1 MRPAEP
7 ANLPARASRTR
18 WSDAARPGRR
28 LLASILRALPKGQLL
43 PDRSWEER
51 HRWIVALVAA
61 HAIALGVFG
70 VVRGYGIAHS
80 LVEVSVIVAAALVAA
95 SPRLGRGIR
104 SVSASFGLVT
114 SSALLVHL
122 WAGQI
127 EAHFHFFFVVAVLT
141 LYQDWLPFLMA
152 IGYVV
157 LHHGA
162 LGALDPGSV
171 YNHPAAVA
179 HPWRWALVHGLF
191 VLATSAAN
199 VVAWR
204 VNEHML
210 REPLTGLPG
219 RLVFLHSV
227 GRALKRARRKR
238 HLTAVLFLDLDRFKV
253 LNDSLGHAAGDR
265 LLLEAS
271 RRIVGAVREGDV
283 VARLGG
289 DEFAVLCECL
299 LDEDEAVAVAERV
312 RDELGRSY
320 VLDGVEVAPAAS
332 IGIAIGRPGV
342 QSSEELI
349 AEADLAMYRAKDR
362 RGGSIVLLAE
372 DMRKLDVQR
381 LETETALRSALDR
394 GELRLVFQP
403 IVSLADGAVVG
414 AEALLR
420 WEHPERGTILPAE
433 FIGMAEQSGLIVPI
447 GRWVLEQ
454 ACREAGTWPAG
465 ADGIRPY
472 VSVNVS
478 PRQLTDPGLVDAV
491 VAALD
496 ASGLAHDRLAI
507 EITET
512 AHLEDVDAAAETLEG
527 LRRLGVRVML
537 DDFGTGR
544 SSLISVQELPIETLK
559 IDRSFVAMLG
569 ADADNAPVI
578 SAIAAMAR
586 ALGVAVIAEGVEAE
600 EQVRSLRL
608 LGLGFA
614 QGFHFARPWPAD
626 QLRGHLEAAASAAE
640 LPSRRASAS
649 G

>member
-1 MRPAEP
+1 
-7 ANLPARASRTR
+7 LQ
-18 WSDAARPGRR
+18 
-28 LLASILRALPKGQLL
+28 ALPKGQLL
-43 PDRSWEER
+43 PDRSWEQR

-61 HAIALGVFG
+61 HAVALGLFG
-70 VVRGYGIAHS
+70 IVRGYGIAHS
-80 LVEVSVIVAAALVAA
+80 LLGASVVLAAAALAS
-95 SPRLGRGIR
+95 SPRLGRGLR
-104 SVSASFGLVT
+104 SMCASFGLVT

-122 WAGQI
+122 WGGQI

-141 LYQDWLPFLMA
+141 LYQEWLPFLLA

-171 YNHPAAVA
+171 YNHPGAVA

-227 GRALKRARRKR
+227 ERALKRARRKR

-265 LLLEAS
+265 VLLEAS
-271 RRIVGAVREGDV
+271 RRIVGAVRDGDV

-289 DEFAVLCECL
+289 DEFAILCEGL
-299 LDEDEAVAVAERV
+299 QDEAEAVAVAERV
-312 RDELGRSY
+312 REELGRSHD
-320 VLDGVEVAPAAS
+320 LDGVKVAPGAS
-332 IGIAIGRPGV
+332 IGIAIGSPGM

-362 RGGSIVLLAE
+362 RGGGIVLLAE
-372 DMRKLDVQR
+372 DMRRLDVQR
-381 LETETALRSALDR
+381 LETEAALHAALDR
-394 GELRLVFQP
+394 DELHLVYQP
-403 IVSLADGAVVG
+403 IVSLAHGGVVG

-420 WEHPERGTILPAE
+420 WEHPERGTIAPAD
-433 FIGMAEQSGLIVPI
+433 FIGIAEQSGLIVPI
-447 GRWVLEQ
+447 GRWVLEH
-454 ACREAGTWPAG
+454 ACREASTWPAA
-465 ADGIRPY
+465 ADGRRPY
-472 VSVNVS
+472 VSVNAS
-478 PRQLTDPGLVDAV
+478 PRQFTDPGLVDAV
-491 VAALD
+491 AAALD
-496 ASGLAHDRLAI
+496 VSGIDRDRLAI

-512 AHLEDVDAAAETLEG
+512 AYLEDDDAAAEALEG

-537 DDFGTGR
+537 DDFGTGH
-544 SSLISVQELPIETLK
+544 SSLGSVQRLPIETLK
-559 IDRSFVAMLG
+559 IDRSFVAALTE
-569 ADADNAPVI
+569 DTDKAPVI

-586 ALGVAVIAEGVEAE
+586 SLGIAVIAEGVEAE

-626 QLRGHLEAAASAAE
+626 QLRGYLAAAAVAAE
-640 LPSRRASAS
+640 KPPGRASAS